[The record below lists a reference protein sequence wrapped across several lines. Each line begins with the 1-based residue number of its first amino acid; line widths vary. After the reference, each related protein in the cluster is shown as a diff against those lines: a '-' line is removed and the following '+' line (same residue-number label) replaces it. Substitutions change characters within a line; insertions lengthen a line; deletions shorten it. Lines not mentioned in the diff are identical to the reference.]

1 VRVLTFRATTITGD
15 GAVDPQGLGN
25 PRYSRLRSL
34 YIRPDV
40 QGVAKVPD
48 PPSPS
53 IGLPQKWRAARI
65 LLSPAVHSSYTCALY
80 VRSCT
85 VTYACRDRA
94 SLVVSPTLDW
104 WSFPQGRWM
113 AKFDLFFCSQ
123 GVRLMVARTACT
135 GLFSHACLY
144 DLRFTHRKI
153 IALTN

>member
-1 VRVLTFRATTITGD
+1 VMEQSTRWASEVPDTVA
-15 GAVDPQGLGN
+15 LGHN
-25 PRYSRLRSL
+25 T

-113 AKFDLFFCSQ
+113 AKFDLFFCSL
-123 GVRLMVARTACT
+123 GVRLMVARTTCT

-153 IALTN
+153 IALTNQLFLS

>member
-15 GAVDPQGLGN
+15 GAVDPLGLGS

-94 SLVVSPTLDW
+94 SLVVSLTLDG

-123 GVRLMVARTACT
+123 TCT

-144 DLRFTHRKI
+144 DLRFTHKKI
-153 IALTN
+153 IALTNPLFLS